1 MNSESEKER
10 NGGKEGDKEG
20 GREGGRGREEKKRS
34 LLFQTVAK
42 KYAKNATVL
51 LKSLKLANIKL

>member
-1 MNSESEKER
+1 MEGKREAR
-10 NGGKEGDKEG
+10 KEGRRGAGE
-20 GREGGRGREEKKRS
+20 GREKRS